1 MKRIEVARNL
11 ERLRHFSNP
20 KESCQLFP
28 MNWCFMVFQT
38 HLCSEF
44 RDGFLAKST
53 FSISQVRSPTGGDL
67 RPGDWMCPKCH
78 VGELSSYWLLV
89 KLYESEIELCYGLA
103 MFGHVW
109 PCLAMFGKKQKSRSK
124 SSPDGQDFPNIRV
137 FFLAP

>member
-1 MKRIEVARNL
+1 MARNL

-20 KESCQLFP
+20 KASCQLFP
-28 MNWCFMVFQT
+28 MNWCFKMFQT

-67 RPGDWMCPKCH
+67 RLGDWMCPKCH
-78 VGELSSYWLLV
+78 VGELSSYWLLM

-109 PCLAMFGKKQKSRSK
+109 QKAEVK
-124 SSPDGQDFPNIRV
+124 IQDQPRRTRFPNIRV

>member
-1 MKRIEVARNL
+1 
-11 ERLRHFSNP
+11 
-20 KESCQLFP
+20 
-28 MNWCFMVFQT
+28 MVFQT

-78 VGELSSYWLLV
+78 VGELSSYSLLV

-109 PCLAMFGKKQKSRSK
+109 QKAEVKIQEQPRRTRFS
-124 SSPDGQDFPNIRV
+124 
-137 FFLAP
+137 

>member
-1 MKRIEVARNL
+1 MARNL

-109 PCLAMFGKKQKSRSK
+109 QKAEVKIQEQPRRTRFS
-124 SSPDGQDFPNIRV
+124 
-137 FFLAP
+137 